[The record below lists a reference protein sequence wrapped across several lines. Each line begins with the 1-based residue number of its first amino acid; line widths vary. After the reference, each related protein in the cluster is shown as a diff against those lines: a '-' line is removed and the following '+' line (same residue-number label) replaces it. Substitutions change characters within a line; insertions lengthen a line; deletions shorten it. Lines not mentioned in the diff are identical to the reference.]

1 MRRGYCL
8 QENDK
13 EILIPIIE
21 GIILRLE
28 VGDIDNIELSAI
40 NLGPSQFMYL
50 LEYLGYER
58 LQDWNTSGW
67 KQDTWYYYKK
77 EGHPS
82 LALYYCGYNGEI
94 TLSLKEVENK

>member
-50 LEYLGYER
+50 LFFLGYER
-58 LQDWNTSGW
+58 LQDWNTNGW
-67 KQDTWYYYKK
+67 EQDTWYYYKK

-82 LALYYCGYNGEI
+82 LTLYYCGHDGEI
-94 TLSLKEVENK
+94 TLFLREGE